1 MVSMAIRAARS
12 GAMLVALLGL
22 VAVVQAQQAP
32 SAAQLKLA
40 QQVVEMQ
47 GSQRSFEGA
56 VPTIF
61 TQIYNQYVSQNPDLD
76 KDISATLRALLPEF
90 DKRKEEITGILARI
104 YAEKFTEAELKD
116 IVAFY
121 ESPTGKKF
129 VGSTADIGKQ
139 TMGKLQEWS
148 GKVNQDAVDRLK
160 AEMKK
165 KGHNI

>member
-1 MVSMAIRAARS
+1 MVSLVIRAARA
-12 GAMLVALLGL
+12 GAILVALLGFGA
-22 VAVVQAQQAP
+22 VAQAQQAP
-32 SAAQLKLA
+32 NANQLKLA
-40 QQVVEMQ
+40 RQVVELQ

-56 VPTIF
+56 IPSIF
-61 TQIYNQYVSQNPDLD
+61 TQIYNQFVSQNPDLD
-76 KDISATLRALLPEF
+76 KDIAAALRALLPEF
-90 DKRKEEITGILARI
+90 DKRKEEITTILARI

-116 IVAFY
+116 ILVFY

-129 VGSTADIGKQ
+129 VAATGEVGKE

-148 GKVNQDAVDRLK
+148 GKVNQDAIERLK

>member
-1 MVSMAIRAARS
+1 MVSMAIRAARA
-12 GAMLVALLGL
+12 GAMLVALFGF
-22 VAVVQAQQAP
+22 VAVAQAQQAP

-40 QQVVEMQ
+40 RQVVEMQ

-76 KDISATLRALLPEF
+76 KDIAATLRALLPEF
-90 DKRKEEITGILARI
+90 DKRKEEITGILARV

-148 GKVNQDAVDRLK
+148 GKVNQDAIDRLK

>member
-129 VGSTADIGKQ
+129 VGATGDFGKQ
-139 TMGKLQEWS
+139 TMGRLQEWS
-148 GKVNQDAVDRLK
+148 GKVNQDAIDRLK

>member
-1 MVSMAIRAARS
+1 MAIRAARA
-12 GAMLVALLGL
+12 GAMLVALFGF
-22 VAVVQAQQAP
+22 VAVAQAQQAP

-40 QQVVEMQ
+40 RQVVEMQ

-76 KDISATLRALLPEF
+76 KDIAATLRALLPEF
-90 DKRKEEITGILARI
+90 DKRKEEITGILARV

-148 GKVNQDAVDRLK
+148 GKVNQDAIDRLK

>member
-1 MVSMAIRAARS
+1 MVSMAIRAARA
-12 GAMLVALLGL
+12 GAMLVALFGF
-22 VAVVQAQQAP
+22 VAVAQAQQAP

-40 QQVVEMQ
+40 RQVVEMQ

-76 KDISATLRALLPEF
+76 KDIAAALRALLPEF
-90 DKRKEEITGILARI
+90 DKRKEEITGILARV

-148 GKVNQDAVDRLK
+148 GKVNQDAIDRLK

>member
-1 MVSMAIRAARS
+1 MFSIAIRAARA
-12 GAMLVALLGL
+12 GAMLVALFGF
-22 VAVVQAQQAP
+22 VAVAQAQQAP
-32 SAAQLKLA
+32 SATHLKLA
-40 QQVVEMQ
+40 RQVVELQ
-47 GSQRSFEGA
+47 GSQRSFDGA
-56 VPTIF
+56 VPSIF

-76 KDISATLRALLPEF
+76 KDIAAALRTMLPEF
-90 DKRKEEITGILARI
+90 DKRKEEITLILARV

-129 VGSTADIGKQ
+129 VGATADIGKE

-148 GKVNQDAVDRLK
+148 GKVNKDAIDRLK
-160 AEMKK
+160 TEMKK